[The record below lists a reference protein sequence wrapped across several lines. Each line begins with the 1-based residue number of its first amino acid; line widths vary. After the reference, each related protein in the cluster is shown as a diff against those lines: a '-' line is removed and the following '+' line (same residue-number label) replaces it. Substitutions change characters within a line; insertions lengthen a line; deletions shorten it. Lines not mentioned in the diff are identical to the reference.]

1 MAALRKLPYI
11 PLYVQDFTSDEKL
24 TGCSASAVGVYI
36 FLLCFLH
43 KSETY
48 GKLILRTKDLL
59 TDEETDEIK
68 KQIESK
74 TKSKTKSKIIAFAKR
89 LQRNMPFELYEIATG
104 LTELEEERVITVEG
118 IELYQKRMVRDGE
131 ISEKRSSNG
140 ALGGRPA
147 KEKSTQKSKKG
158 SKSESKK
165 GSKSESELK
174 TNTEIENE
182 YENNIEEE
190 SKGVQGKRKPTTSTQ
205 RRFTPP
211 TLEEVME
218 YCQERNNGIDAIQ
231 FFDFY
236 EANGWVQG
244 KDKPLKDWKA
254 AVRTWERNGV
264 VTTNSSRNGQR
275 TETQNATGRY
285 CEVRSDTPAKAT
297 RHTTL

>member
-48 GKLILRTKDLL
+48 GKLVLRPKDIL

-68 KQIESK
+68 KQVESK

-118 IELYQKRMVRDGE
+118 IELYQKRMVRDGDV
-131 ISEKRSSNG
+131 SEKRSNNG

-147 KEKSTQKSKKG
+147 KEKTTQK
-158 SKSESKK
+158 SKSESKTE
-165 GSKSESELK
+165 SKSESELK

-182 YENNIEEE
+182 YENNIEKE
-190 SKGVQGKRKPTTSTQ
+190 SKRVQGERKPTTSTQ

-231 FFDFY
+231 FFDYY

-244 KDKPLKDWKA
+244 KNKPLKDWKA
-254 AVRTWERNGV
+254 AVRTWERNGI
-264 VTTNSSRNGQR
+264 VTNNSRRNGQHSQ
-275 TETQNATGRY
+275 TETAATGRY
-285 CEVRSDTPAKAT
+285 SEVCGDTPAKKT

>member
-59 TDEETDEIK
+59 TDEETYEIK

-147 KEKSTQKSKKG
+147 KEKTTQKSKK
-158 SKSESKK
+158 E
-165 GSKSESELK
+165 SKSESELK
-174 TNTEIENE
+174 TNAEIENE

-190 SKGVQGKRKPTTSTQ
+190 SKGVQGKRKPTTTSTQ

-218 YCQERNNGIDAIQ
+218 YCQERNNGIDPIA

-244 KDKPLKDWKA
+244 KQGKPVKDWKA
-254 AVRTWERNGV
+254 CVRTWERNGI
-264 VTTNSSRNGQR
+264 NPNRNGRQQQ
-275 TETQNATGRY
+275 TTGAAPTGGLT
-285 CEVRSDTPAKAT
+285 EVRGDTPAKAT

>member
-1 MAALRKLPYI
+1 
-11 PLYVQDFTSDEKL
+11 
-24 TGCSASAVGVYI
+24 
-36 FLLCFLH
+36 
-43 KSETY
+43 
-48 GKLILRTKDLL
+48 
-59 TDEETDEIK
+59 
-68 KQIESK
+68 
-74 TKSKTKSKIIAFAKR
+74 
-89 LQRNMPFELYEIATG
+89 MPFELYEIATG

-147 KEKSTQKSKKG
+147 KEKTTQKSKK
-158 SKSESKK
+158 E
-165 GSKSESELK
+165 SKSESELK
-174 TNTEIENE
+174 TNAEIENE

-190 SKGVQGKRKPTTSTQ
+190 SKGVQGKRKPTTTSTQ

-218 YCQERNNGIDAIQ
+218 YCQERNNGIDPIA

-244 KDKPLKDWKA
+244 KQGKPVKDWKA
-254 AVRTWERNGV
+254 CVRTWERNGI
-264 VTTNSSRNGQR
+264 NPNRNGRQQQ
-275 TETQNATGRY
+275 TTGAAPTGGLT
-285 CEVRSDTPAKAT
+285 EVRGDTPAKAT

>member
-1 MAALRKLPYI
+1 MTALRKLPYI

-118 IELYQKRMVRDGE
+118 IELYQKRMIRDGE

-147 KEKSTQKSKKG
+147 KEKTTQK

-165 GSKSESELK
+165 KSKSESKLK

-190 SKGVQGKRKPTTSTQ
+190 SKGVQGKRKQTTTSTQ

-244 KDKPLKDWKA
+244 KQGKPLMNWKA

-264 VTTNSSRNGQR
+264 VITNSSRNGQR
-275 TETQNATGRY
+275 TENQNSTGRY

>member
-1 MAALRKLPYI
+1 MTALRKLPYI

-59 TDEETDEIK
+59 TNEETDEIK

-74 TKSKTKSKIIAFAKR
+74 TKSKTKSKIIEFAKR
-89 LQRNMPFELYEIATG
+89 LQRNMPFELYEIAAG

-118 IELYQKRMVRDGE
+118 IELYQKRMVKDGE

-140 ALGGRPA
+140 ALGGRQA
-147 KEKSTQKSKKG
+147 KEKTTKK
-158 SKSESKK
+158 SKSESK
-165 GSKSESELK
+165 SESKLK
-174 TNTEIENE
+174 ANPE
-182 YENNIEEE
+182 YEYEYNIIEEE
-190 SKGVQGKRKPTTSTQ
+190 RKGVQGKREPTTKSTQ

-218 YCQERNNGIDAIQ
+218 YCKERNNGIDPIQ

-236 EANGWVQG
+236 EANGWIQG
-244 KDKPLKDWKA
+244 KGKPIKDWKA

-275 TETQNATGRY
+275 TETKNATGRPN
-285 CEVRSDTPAKAT
+285 EVQGSTTETRTRRSTI
-297 RHTTL
+297 